1 MADDPFA
8 ILLLTFIILGSI
20 FVLPAIA
27 ETIGLIVADGVNAT
41 NKKKLEYH
49 KKVSKLTNEF
59 LNFKREVK

>member
-1 MADDPFA
+1 MADDPLA

-20 FVLPAIA
+20 FVLPVIA
-27 ETIGLIVADGVNAT
+27 ETIGLIIADGVNAT
-41 NKKKLEYH
+41 SKKKFEYH

>member
-27 ETIGLIVADGVNAT
+27 ETIGLIIADGVNAT
-41 NKKKLEYH
+41 NKKKFEH
-49 KKVSKLTNEF
+49 HQKVSKLTKEF
-59 LNFKREVK
+59 LNFKHEVK